1 MTSASPDEFKELVRS
16 RSEIAAVVGE
26 SIALKPVRGGAEY
39 VGLCPFHPDTNPSLK
54 VYPDRQTFRCWACDT
69 GGDVFSF
76 VMKHDG
82 LEFFDALRTLAE
94 RAGLEVPS
102 ARGRT
107 GDGPDRVR
115 LAEACSWA
123 AGQCRSF
130 LKSADAA
137 DAARRYLS
145 DRGVSPEAA
154 ERFGLGFHPVDWE
167 WLLGR
172 ARGLYSV
179 PELIAAGVAKERSSG
194 GGVIDW
200 PLFVGRVVFPIRDE
214 RGRTVSFGGRKLP
227 GTSEGRDR
235 DDGPKYINGPET
247 ALFHKSRVLYGLDLA
262 KDTLRKPDC
271 DTALVTEGYTDC
283 IAAHQAGFANTVA
296 TLGTSLTEEHV
307 KVLRRFVRR
316 VVLVLDG
323 DRAGQEAAEK
333 HLQKLLAADVDLRVL
348 SLPEGLDPAD
358 FLTKDPGG
366 FARLVGEAP
375 EALDFKLARV
385 AARYGRDSS
394 HAADRTV
401 EEMLGVLS
409 GVPGLGGTPTEANAL
424 RRLATRLAIDERVLR
439 RRLDQLRR
447 GGTGGRGP
455 VSFPPENMPSAAPA
469 PVELRFSRD
478 DLAEA
483 ELLQIVLVRPD
494 LFPAVNAAVGPDDF
508 RNTRLRTLF
517 EVCRDVDEI
526 EGRLTYADLLSAC
539 AGGDQTLL
547 VRLTEGAERKG
558 LAAKLD
564 PSDDDELPTKAAF
577 ADADGT
583 ASARYP
589 DRTAAREAA
598 AQPPFLRQAVAVIV
612 RRRSDGEARH
622 SRARIARSRVTDG
635 AALDEETR
643 ELLRR
648 QQARYAARH
657 AG

>member
-26 SIALKPVRGGAEY
+26 SIALTPVRGGSEY

-94 RAGLEVPS
+94 RAGLEVPN
-102 ARGRT
+102 ARGRSN
-107 GDGPDRVR
+107 DGPDRVR
-115 LAEACSWA
+115 LSEACSWA
-123 AGQCRSF
+123 AAQCRSF
-130 LKSADAA
+130 LKTSDAA
-137 DAARRYLS
+137 AGARRYLT

-154 ERFGLGFHPVDWE
+154 ERFGLGFHPLEWE

-227 GTSEGRDR
+227 VEFGGEDR

-262 KDTLRKPDC
+262 KDTLRKPGC
-271 DTALVTEGYTDC
+271 DAALVTEGYTDC

-307 KVLRRFVRR
+307 KVLRRFVSR

-323 DRAGQEAAEK
+323 DRAGQDAAEK

-358 FLTKDPGG
+358 ALAKDPAE
-366 FARLVGEAP
+366 FARLVDAAP
-375 EALDFKLARV
+375 EALDFKLERV
-385 AARYGRDSS
+385 AARYGRSS
-394 HAADRTV
+394 SFAADKTV
-401 EEMLGVLS
+401 EEMLGVLA
-409 GVPGLGGTPTEANAL
+409 GVPGLRGTPTEANTL
-424 RRLATRLAIDERVLR
+424 RRLSSRLATDERVLR
-439 RRLDQLRR
+439 RRLDELRD
-447 GGTGGRGP
+447 GGR
-455 VSFPPENMPSAAPA
+455 SRHRPPPQTPEHAGRIVPPPA
-469 PVELRFSRD
+469 ELRFDRD

-483 ELLQIVLVRPD
+483 ELLQILLTRPA

-508 RNTRLRTLF
+508 RNSRLRDLF
-517 EVCRDVDEI
+517 ETCRDVEEE
-526 EGRLTYADLLSAC
+526 EGELTYAALLSAC
-539 AGGDQTLL
+539 AGGRQTLL
-547 VRLTEGAERKG
+547 VELTESADRKALGAI
-558 LAAKLD
+558 LD
-564 PSDDDELPTKAAF
+564 DPDAGELLTPTAGPG
-577 ADADGT
+577 ADGT
-583 ASARYP
+583 NRAASR
-589 DRTAAREAA
+589 AAAADREAA

-622 SRARIARSRVTDG
+622 SRARIARSCVTDG
-635 AALDEETR
+635 AALDEDTR